1 MRNFFVDANIVI
13 DWLNADSE
21 GNELCTQVIQTIV
34 GLYQKPMIS
43 TTSIAITYYIISK
56 SIRNNALVLE
66 KLKTA
71 FGFFNI
77 SIEDEQVGRAALE
90 SNFKDLEDAIQYYS
104 AVKSKADAIITFNT
118 FDFSGSKIPILHP
131 AEFMQLHTIH

>member
-34 GLYQKPMIS
+34 
-43 TTSIAITYYIISK
+43 AITYYIISK
-56 SIRNNALVLE
+56 SIRNKALVLE
-66 KLKTA
+66 KLKSA
-71 FGFFNI
+71 FAFFNI
-77 SIEDEQVGRAALE
+77 STEDEQVGRAALE

-104 AVKSKADAIITFNT
+104 ALKSKADAIITFNT
-118 FDFSGSKIPILHP
+118 FDFSGSKIPVLHP